1 MELPPELNPLQKL
14 DDQAPCWCQSGKAY
28 GSCHKNRAQDRK
40 ANTQEAL
47 NLLAKQFQKKIG
59 CLHPDAPEGC
69 AGKVVDSHT
78 IQKSGPLKTIA
89 HNGEVYSMRGAINHL
104 VANNGRLLPQR
115 RGIST
120 VSTFPGFCEKH
131 DNSLFEPIEN
141 GSFDINSANGFLLHY
156 RNVCAEYHAK
166 ISMQFGEPVLRI
178 MDGGRNL
185 FQQFKAQQA
194 AADMN
199 FGASLAE
206 KQLAE
211 ERTSLLASWDKQ
223 DFDGLKFYYIEYER
237 QLPFV
242 ASFSAT
248 PKFSPDGKFI
258 QDWSADRLR
267 TLSVSSVN
275 LDGHSG
281 FMMSSTDHDLMAIFA
296 SEFED
301 RQIGTPSNLLRWVV
315 ANAENVAFAIDWWDR
330 LSDRRRRHLLDL
342 AMIGVE
348 GDGPDE
354 ELAVYLP
361 AIEVLPPSPVV
372 RSISF

>member
-14 DDQAPCWCQSGKAY
+14 DDQALCWCQSGKTY
-28 GSCHKNRAQDRK
+28 GICHKTRAQDRK
-40 ANTQEAL
+40 SNTQEAL
-47 NLLAKQFQKKIG
+47 NLLAKQFRKKVG

-69 AGKVVDSHT
+69 AGKIIGSHT

-89 HNGEVYSMRGAINHL
+89 RNGEVYSMRGAVNHL
-104 VANNGRLLPQR
+104 VENNGRLLPQR

-141 GSFDINSANGFLLHY
+141 GNFDIDSANGFLLHY

-166 ISMQFGEPVLRI
+166 ISMQFGEPVRRI

-185 FQQFKAQQA
+185 FQQFAAQQA

-211 ERTSLLASWDKQ
+211 MRDTLLASWKKQ
-223 DFDGLKFYYIEYER
+223 DFGGLGYYYIEYER

-248 PKFSPDGKFI
+248 PKFSPSGKFI
-258 QDWSADRLR
+258 QDWSEDRLR
-267 TLSVSSVN
+267 AISISSVN
-275 LDGHSG
+275 FDGHSG
-281 FMMSSTDHDLMAIFA
+281 FMMSSADHELMTLIA

-301 RQIGTPSNLLRWVV
+301 RKIGTPSNLLRWVV
-315 ANAENVAFAIDWWDR
+315 ANAENVAFAIDWWDH
-330 LSDRRRRHLLDL
+330 LSDRRQKHLLDL
-342 AMIGVE
+342 AMIGVT
-348 GDGPDE
+348 GDELDD

-372 RSISF
+372 RSVLF